1 MPRKS
6 RHSPIDLTVPHELT
20 VGLIQRLNCPADAF
34 QAFLRDS
41 KSPSLRVRVTAS
53 GAKSFVFES
62 KLNRQTIRRTIGSVA
77 AWSIDLARAEANRLR
92 VTLDTGIDPREQS
105 RQQIAGQAAKRQLEK
120 VDSITVREVW
130 DLYIAARKPY
140 WGERH
145 YKDHISLCKDGGIP
159 RTNHP
164 TLTSTAGALNHFM
177 GMKLKDVSP
186 AIVEAWAEKEGQIR
200 PTVAQLGWRC
210 LKAFLN
216 WCAEQP
222 PYAAISPIKNAA
234 KTQKTKEALGKVK
247 VKNDAL
253 MKEQLPAWFD
263 AVGKLT
269 NPTVAAYLKTVLLT
283 GARPGEILV
292 MKWEDINWQ
301 WNGITIRD
309 KVEGVRVIPFT
320 PYVRSLLEQLP
331 RRNQWVFSSPRPDRP
346 HEHMSRLDPMHS
358 AACKVACI
366 DNLTLNGLR
375 RSFRSLSEW
384 LEIPTGVVA
393 QIMGHKPSATAEK
406 HYTVRPLDLLRV
418 HHEKIEAWI
427 LEQAGVMFDA
437 KAALIA
443 LRVVRTG

>member
-6 RHSPIDLTVPHELT
+6 RNSPIDLTVPHELT
-20 VGLIQRLNCPADAF
+20 SGLIERLNCPAGAF

-105 RQQIAGQAAKRQLEK
+105 RQQIAEQAAKRQQEK

-130 DLYIAARKPY
+130 GLYIAARKPY

-177 GMKLKDVSP
+177 DMKLKNVSP
-186 AIVEAWAEKEGQIR
+186 AVVEAWAEKEGKIR

-222 PYAAISPIKNAA
+222 SYAAISPIKNAA

-253 MKEQLPAWFD
+253 MKEQLLAWFD
-263 AVGKLT
+263 AVEKLT
-269 NPTVAAYLKTVLLT
+269 NPTVTAYLKTVLLT

-309 KVEGVRVIPFT
+309 KVEGVRVIPLT
-320 PYVRSLLEQLP
+320 PYVRSLLDQLP
-331 RRNQWVFSSPRPDRP
+331 RRNQWVFSSPRLDRP

-358 AACKVACI
+358 AACKSASI
-366 DNLTLNGLR
+366 ENLTLNGLR

-406 HYTVRPLDLLRV
+406 HYTVRPLDLLRI
-418 HHEKIEAWI
+418 HHERIESWV
-427 LEQAGVMFDA
+427 LEQAGV
-437 KAALIA
+437 IA
-443 LRVVRTG
+443 HKSIETNNKLHLVV

>member
-1 MPRKS
+1 MPRQS
-6 RHSPIDLTVPHELT
+6 RNIPVNITVPHELT
-20 VGLIQRLNCPADAF
+20 AGLIERLTCPAGVF
-34 QAFLRDS
+34 QAFLRDI

-62 KLNRQTIRRTIGSVA
+62 KLNRQTIRRTIGSVVT
-77 AWSIDLARAEANRLR
+77 WSIDQARVEANRLR

-105 RQQIAGQAAKRQLEK
+105 RQQIAGQAAKRQQEK

-130 DLYIAARKPY
+130 SLYIVARKPY

-145 YKDHISLCKDGGIP
+145 YKDHISLSKDGGIP

-164 TLTSTAGALNHFM
+164 AVKSTAGALNHFM
-177 GMKLKDVSP
+177 DMKLKNVSP
-186 AIVEAWAEKEGQIR
+186 AIVEAWAEKEGKIR
-200 PTVAQLGWRC
+200 PTVAHLGWRC
-210 LKAFLN
+210 FKAFLN

-222 PYAAISPIKNAA
+222 TYAAISPTKNAA

-247 VKNDAL
+247 VKKDAL

-346 HEHMSRLDPMHS
+346 NEHMSRLDPMHS
-358 AACKVACI
+358 AACKVASI
-366 DNLTLNGLR
+366 DKLTLNGLR

-406 HYTVRPLDLLRV
+406 HYTVRPLDLLRI
-418 HHEKIEAWI
+418 HHERIESWV
-427 LEQAGVMFDA
+427 LEQAGVIA
-437 KAALIA
+437 HKAIESNNKLHLVA
-443 LRVVRTG
+443 